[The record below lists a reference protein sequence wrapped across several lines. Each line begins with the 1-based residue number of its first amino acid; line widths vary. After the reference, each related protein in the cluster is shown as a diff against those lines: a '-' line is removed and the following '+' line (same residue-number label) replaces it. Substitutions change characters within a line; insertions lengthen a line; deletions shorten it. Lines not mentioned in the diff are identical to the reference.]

1 MGRKIWKKIGVCLLV
16 MVMTITGLQT
26 FKLPVAA
33 VGKTNLEQS
42 DYVEGTIKRAPATAD
57 LEENGNLGWIHCNVK
72 TQSQW
77 AGSAINQIRDVKLEG
92 NLAQIMNDTD
102 TNFVYSG

>member
-33 VGKTNLEQS
+33 VGKTDFEQS

-57 LEENGNLGWIHCNVK
+57 LEENGNSL
-72 TQSQW
+72 
-77 AGSAINQIRDVKLEG
+77 
-92 NLAQIMNDTD
+92 
-102 TNFVYSG
+102 